1 MSDFEKIQ
9 AIVQIL
15 SLLSAAVL
23 VFLGIRK
30 TVKALNIE
38 DRHTDIPKDLVFK
51 STRLIAFGLLCI
63 ALFLYIKLY
72 TPMREDGFTSTIIA
86 LQALWETVYKT
97 GFLLL
102 VPYVIIRLKNPR
114 KPHQEK

>member
-1 MSDFEKIQ
+1 MSDFEQIQ

-15 SLLSAAVL
+15 SLLAATVL

-30 TVKALNIE
+30 TVKALNKE
-38 DRHTDIPKDLVFK
+38 DRYADIPKDLVFK
-51 STRLIAFGLLCI
+51 STRLIAFGLLFV
-63 ALFLYIKLY
+63 ALFFCINLY
-72 TPMREDGFTSTIIA
+72 TPMREDGFPMTIIA

-102 VPYVIIRLKNPR
+102 LPYVIVRLKNPR
-114 KPHQEK
+114 KPQQEK